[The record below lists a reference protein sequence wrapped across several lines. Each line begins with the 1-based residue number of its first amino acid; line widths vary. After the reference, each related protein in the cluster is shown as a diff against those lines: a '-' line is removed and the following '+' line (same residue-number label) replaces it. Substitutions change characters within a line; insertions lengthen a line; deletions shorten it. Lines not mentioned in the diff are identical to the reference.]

1 MRQRRMRRRMAVV
14 GVLVLLLAAVA
25 VGGLL
30 SGGGGTTAAGTA
42 FETEELAPALAAKLA
57 ANASFV
63 PQGTL
68 TRQEGDRGADD
79 EFVKHAAPGDSVPS
93 AAIQQALADW
103 KKVKGRATGGK
114 SDWSPLGPSH
124 AQGLD
129 NQYRDRSVYNA
140 GTPDF
145 SGRIAHVAID
155 PNCSENG
162 PVHALDRERERRC
175 LAHEQRA
182 RRVAEVAV
190 RLERLRAQ
198 QHGVDR
204 ARPERQAGP
213 DALRRHRRAQRLR
226 LGLRGGRRDLQVH
239 ERRQHLGRPPRQT
252 PGPLW
257 HRDIAVSRVQ
267 QQGRRLDRGQARR
280 FEHHFRG
287 LRPRRPR
294 RLERLL
300 RRRGRADPGRAALR
314 PLPVDERWR
323 VLGSRAS
330 GRTRPLHRVDARRGL
345 AQHHAVL
352 AARRAPRDG
361 RSGRP
366 EHRLRGVLRPRH
378 LAVEVERRP
387 GLVRADH
394 GAGHA
399 GAADRRRRHRAA
411 RVRRRASTERRD
423 ADVRR
428 RRRRRAS

>member
-57 ANASFV
+57 ANATFV

-79 EFVKHAAPGDSVPS
+79 EFVKHAAPGDSVP
-93 AAIQQALADW
+93 AAAVQQALADW

-114 SDWSPLGPSH
+114 SDWTPLGPTH

-155 PNCSENG
+155 PNCRANG
-162 PVHALDRERERRC
+162 QCTPLDRERERRR

-182 RRVAEVAV
+182 RRRRRSGSTSRTASSTTTRRRSSSTPTTSRPGRSWSAPASPTPAARGCEA
-190 RLERLRAQ
+190 
-198 QHGVDR
+198 GVGIYKSD
-204 ARPERQAGP
+204 
-213 DALRRHRRAQRLR
+213 
-226 LGLRGGRRDLQVH
+226 
-239 ERRQHLGRPPRQT
+239 ERRQHLGRPARPRERST
-252 PGPLW
+252 AAPSGS
-257 HRDIAVSRVQ
+257 IA
-267 QQGRRLDRGQARR
+267 GQAGRL
-280 FEHHFRG
+280 EHDLRG
-287 LRPRRPR
+287 LGPRRPR

-300 RRRGRADPGRAALR
+300 RRRGRAHPGRAALR
-314 PLPVDERWR
+314 PLPLDERRR
-323 VLGSRAS
+323 VLGAREP
-330 GRTRPLHRVDARRGL
+330 GRYRRSAPRRPGRRL
-345 AQHHAVL
+345 AGSDAVL
-352 AARRAPRDG
+352 AARRPARDV

-366 EHRLRGVLRPRH
+366 EHRLRLVLRPGH
-378 LAVEVERRP
+378 LAVEATAVGTWEQIM
-387 GLVRADH
+387 
-394 GAGHA
+394 
-399 GAADRRRRHRAA
+399 RAA
-411 RVRRRASTERRD
+411 RRRSATTERAEFDVVQLAERRD

-428 RRRRRAS
+428 RRRRRA